1 MTTVEEQPASRQV
14 PIILRTSQPTLS
26 IPSIPYLV
34 PTTWKRTQL
43 STLVNRLLQQ
53 DAAAAGA
60 AVTADSSSAK
70 SIPFDFIINGE
81 LLRTSID
88 QYLASKGLTEE
99 TTVDIEYVRSTLPP
113 TFSAAFEHDDW
124 VSGVDASRDG

>member
-1 MTTVEEQPASRQV
+1 MTEEQQSQRQV
-14 PIILRTSQPTLS
+14 PITLHTTQSTLS

-34 PTTWKRTQL
+34 PTTWRRAQL

-53 DAAAAGA
+53 DAAE
-60 AVTADSSSAK
+60 TSTAK

-81 LLRTSID
+81 LLRTSIV

-99 TTVDIEYVRSTLPP
+99 STVEIEYVRSTLPP
-113 TFSAAFEHDDW
+113 TFTAAFEHDDW
-124 VSGVDASRDG
+124 VSGVDASKDG

>member
-1 MTTVEEQPASRQV
+1 MTTTEEQQAPRQV
-14 PIILRTSQPTLS
+14 PITLRTLQPTLS

-34 PTTWKRTQL
+34 PTTWRRTQL

-53 DAAAAGA
+53 DA
-60 AVTADSSSAK
+60 TIADSSTAK

-124 VSGVDASRDG
+124 VSGVDASRNG

>member
-1 MTTVEEQPASRQV
+1 MASTSTLTQEQQTEQRQV
-14 PIILRTSQPTLS
+14 PVILRTSQATLS

-34 PTTWKRTQL
+34 PTSWRRTQL

-53 DAAAAGA
+53 DVASDTSTRKA
-60 AVTADSSSAK
+60 
-70 SIPFDFIINGE
+70 IPFDFIINGE

-88 QYLASKGLTEE
+88 KYLASKGLTEE
-99 TTVDIEYVRSTLPP
+99 TTVEIEYIRSTLPP
-113 TFSAAFEHDDW
+113 TYTAAFEHDDW